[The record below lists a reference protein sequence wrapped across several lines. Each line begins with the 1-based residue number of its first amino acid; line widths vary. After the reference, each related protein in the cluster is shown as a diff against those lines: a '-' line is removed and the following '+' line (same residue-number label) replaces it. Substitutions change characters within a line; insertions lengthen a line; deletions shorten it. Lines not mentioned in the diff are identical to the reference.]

1 MGLEYY
7 IPPPLRPSLR
17 AFNEYLNPV
26 EIIRQAQG
34 SSGKFFGSL
43 TDDKPGVD
51 YGAGLDALLKTGEVV
66 TLPLSYGLSRTA
78 QPMKAA
84 FTELL
89 SPLGATDDVV
99 DPLIK
104 GAKQG
109 VDKTRRNLLLGIAS
123 LPAIRAIDQLDI
135 FPKKAIKSSVDIL
148 KGNIKASTALESKGA
163 ELSNQAAKIVTE
175 NILSTKKLP
184 ESYGT
189 LNKQSNE
196 FYEQLK
202 EVKDAIANSSIE
214 DLRKLS
220 DVELDRLNQMLYFE
234 PHSGIGTGDL
244 LREKA
249 IKEKLIKV
257 LEERGRH
264 NPFSFLDDLK
274 VSSTKKKDLET
285 TVNQEGVID
294 SLDIGQTFGDV
305 QEGIS
310 LIPKPINTDIIKQMV
325 SDSSKIVKRGD
336 SLFAPES
343 KKGKR
348 LIVVSC
354 SGSKCPL
361 PGDKKA
367 MDLYMGPV
375 FQTLKKQNLKEE
387 DFDVAILSAEHGLIR
402 GDKRIFDYDRRMNTD
417 RASEFLSNKDQV
429 DTIKNTLSGYDEVIL
444 QGGKEYKDVIM
455 GAAGDLDNIT
465 EVRSTGPKGSGIGY
479 QRVNLAKAIKGD
491 FGEDAYHYTKSRTPF
506 EKFDIDETVKAANE
520 YSESWID
527 FLGTH
532 VGTKEA
538 AGQRG
543 STRIADLEESGSFDA
558 GIGKNK
564 NFGHSLPLSIDTSK
578 PFTPSTAGF
587 KFPDLDEYDATD
599 LGIPRWANF
608 QKKAMEQDVWT
619 EETLQDYIVNKV
631 IGEDLSDLYQAR
643 EVPKEDILNL
653 IADFRKKLA
662 KEGHTN
668 IPYINDYEDAGN
680 ISNVMLIDRAKSDPV
695 IRSKLTAEPMAEG
708 GIAGMEHIARNM
720 FRGPRGISAFEQFVA
735 KPQRPMVS

>member
-66 TLPLSYGLSRTA
+66 ALPLSYGLSRTA

-109 VDKTRRNLLLGIAS
+109 VDPTRRKLLAGIAS

-148 KGNIKASTALESKGA
+148 KGNIKASTGLESKGG
-163 ELSNQAAKIVTE
+163 ELSEQAVEIFKRNIFAKTM
-175 NILSTKKLP
+175 P

-189 LNKQSNE
+189 LSKQSDE
-196 FYEQLK
+196 FYAQLK

-220 DVELDRLNQMLYFE
+220 DVELDRINQMLYFE

-244 LREKA
+244 LREKG
-249 IKEKLIKV
+249 IKEKIVKV

-264 NPFSFLDDLK
+264 KPFSFLDDIEPEVKAALK
-274 VSSTKKKDLET
+274 DDEKFKKIGDILRLE
-285 TVNQEGVID
+285 
-294 SLDIGQTFGDV
+294 
-305 QEGIS
+305 
-310 LIPKPINTDIIKQMV
+310 PINTERGNFDVINRMV

-429 DTIKNTLSGYDEVIL
+429 DTIKNTLSGYKEVIL

-506 EKFDIDETVKAANE
+506 ERFDIDKTVEAANE

-543 STRIADLEESGSFDA
+543 SSRIADIIESGSFDA
-558 GIGKNK
+558 GIGKNQ
-564 NFGHSLPLSIDTSK
+564 NLGHSLPLSIDTSK

-587 KFPDLDEYDATD
+587 KFPDLDEYAATD

-619 EETLQDYIVNKV
+619 EETLQNYIVEKV
-631 IGEDLSDLYQAR
+631 IGEDLNDLYQAR
-643 EVPKEDILNL
+643 EIPKEDILKI

-695 IRSKLTAEPMAEG
+695 IRSKLTAEPMAKG

-720 FRGPRGISAFEQFVA
+720 FRGPRGISSFQQFL
-735 KPQRPMVS
+735 S

>member
-1 MGLEYY
+1 MTQPFDKSTNEDTS
-7 IPPPLRPSLR
+7 IPDFFRYVYQNPMQSLQTAGQLAYEFSPLYATTAAREAKENFDKGNVALGTWNTAEGIMSV
-17 AFNEYLNPV
+17 FPV
-26 EIIRQAQG
+26 LG
-34 SSGKFFGSL
+34 
-43 TDDKPGVD
+43 
-51 YGAGLDALLKTGEVV
+51 
-66 TLPLSYGLSRTA
+66 RTIS
-78 QPMKAA
+78 K
-84 FTELL
+84 
-89 SPLGATDDVV
+89 PLGAAV
-99 DPLIK
+99 
-104 GAKQG
+104 
-109 VDKTRRNLLLGIAS
+109 
-123 LPAIRAIDQLDI
+123 
-135 FPKKAIKSSVDIL
+135 KSS
-148 KGNIKASTALESKGA
+148 
-163 ELSNQAAKIVTE
+163 
-175 NILSTKKLP
+175 
-184 ESYGT
+184 
-189 LNKQSNE
+189 
-196 FYEQLK
+196 
-202 EVKDAIANSSIE
+202 
-214 DLRKLS
+214 
-220 DVELDRLNQMLYFE
+220 
-234 PHSGIGTGDL
+234 
-244 LREKA
+244 
-249 IKEKLIKV
+249 
-257 LEERGRH
+257 
-264 NPFSFLDDLK
+264 
-274 VSSTKKKDLET
+274 
-285 TVNQEGVID
+285 
-294 SLDIGQTFGDV
+294 
-305 QEGIS
+305 
-310 LIPKPINTDIIKQMV
+310 IKQ
-325 SDSSKIVKRGD
+325 KG

-417 RASEFLSNKDQV
+417 RASEFLSDKDQV

-506 EKFDIDETVKAANE
+506 EKFDIDKTVKAANE

-543 STRIADLEESGSFDA
+543 SSRIADIIESGSFDA
-558 GIGKNK
+558 GIGKNQ
-564 NFGHSLPLSIDTSK
+564 NLGHSLPLSIDTSK

-587 KFPDLDEYDATD
+587 KFPDIDSFNI
-599 LGIPRWANF
+599 GINAESAAYRTPRWATF

-631 IGEDLSDLYQAR
+631 IGEDLNDLYQAR
-643 EVPKEDILNL
+643 EVPKEDILKL

>member
-34 SSGKFFGSL
+34 SSGKFFRSL

-51 YGAGLDALLKTGEVV
+51 YGAGRDALLG
-66 TLPLSYGLSRTA
+66 TLETAAFPLAYGMSRTA
-78 QPMKAA
+78 RPLTEAL
-84 FTELL
+84 TELFM
-89 SPLGATDDVV
+89 PLGATGDVV
-99 DPLIK
+99 EAGIK
-104 GAKQG
+104 GAQIP

-123 LPAIRAIDQLDI
+123 LPAIRSIDQLDI

-148 KGNIKASTALESKGA
+148 KSNIKASTVLESKGR
-163 ELSNQAAKIVTE
+163 ELSNQATKIVIE
-175 NILSTKKLP
+175 NIFAKKMP
-184 ESYGT
+184 DPYGA

-196 FYEQLK
+196 AYKQLK

-220 DVELDRLNQMLYFE
+220 DVELDRINQMLYYE
-234 PHSGIGTGDL
+234 PHSGLGTGDL
-244 LREKA
+244 LREKG
-249 IKEKLIKV
+249 IKEKIVKV

-264 NPFSFLDDLK
+264 NPFSFLDDLE
-274 VSSTKKKDLET
+274 VSNTKKKELET
-285 TVNQEGVID
+285 TINEEGVVD
-294 SLDIGQTFGDV
+294 TLDIGETIGDV
-305 QEGIS
+305 EKGIS
-310 LIPKPINTDIIKQMV
+310 LEPKPINTDVIKQMV
-325 SDSSKIVKRGD
+325 SDSSKFVKRGD
-336 SLFAPES
+336 SLFPSES

-402 GDKRIFDYDRRMNTD
+402 GDKRIFDYDRRMDTD
-417 RASEFLSNKDQV
+417 RASEFLSDKDQV

-479 QRVNLAKAIKGD
+479 QRVNLTKAIKGD

-506 EKFDIDETVKAANE
+506 EKFDIDKTVEAANE
-520 YSESWID
+520 YSDSWID

-543 STRIADLEESGSFDA
+543 GARIDDIVESGSFEA
-558 GIGKNK
+558 GVNA
-564 NFGHSLPLSIDTSK
+564 NQNLGHSLPLSIDTSK
-578 PFTPSTAGF
+578 PFTPSTVGF
-587 KFPDLDEYDATD
+587 KFPDLDEYAATD
-599 LGIPRWANF
+599 LGLPRWANF

-619 EETLQDYIVNKV
+619 EETLQNYIVEKV
-631 IGEDLSDLYQAR
+631 IGEDLNDLYQAR
-643 EVPKEDILNL
+643 EVPEEDILKI

-680 ISNVMLIDRAKSDPV
+680 ISNVMLIDRPKSDPV
-695 IRSKLTAEPMAEG
+695 IRSKLTGEPMAEG
-708 GIAGMEHIARNM
+708 GLVSLTNVARDM
-720 FRGPRGISAFEQFVA
+720 FRGPQGISSFQQFIA